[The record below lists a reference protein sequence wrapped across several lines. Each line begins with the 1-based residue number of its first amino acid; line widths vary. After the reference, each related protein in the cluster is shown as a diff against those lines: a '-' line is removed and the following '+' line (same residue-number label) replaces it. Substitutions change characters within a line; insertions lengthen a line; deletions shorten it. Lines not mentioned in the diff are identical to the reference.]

1 MIIQIALGIVLGYI
15 IIKALPDLRDIT
27 ENVLNWI
34 FDKIAVVFKFLYRCW
49 EWLDHAAWY
58 YKLGV
63 FILVSFILLG
73 YNLVECWG
81 WFAFLYTYFPARW
94 ICNLFNKQK

>member
-34 FDKIAVVFKFLYRCW
+34 FDKIAAVFNVLFRY
-49 EWLDHAAWY
+49 
-58 YKLGV
+58 
-63 FILVSFILLG
+63 FIALMFI
-73 YNLVECWG
+73 
-81 WFAFLYTYFPARW
+81 T
-94 ICNLFNKQK
+94 